1 MFNSEVGGQ
10 IAWLLPAALILL
22 GAGLWFTRR
31 APRTDLVRAGL
42 VVWGA
47 WLLVTGLTFS
57 FMAGIFHAYY
67 TVALAPAVAALV
79 GIGAIVL
86 WRRRDDYAA
95 ALVMS
100 GTVAFTAM
108 FGFVLLER
116 TPDYLPWLK
125 WVVALLGLSSALA
138 LAGVRHLPRR
148 VGLVAACVALVAGL
162 SAPTAYALTTAGTPH
177 TGAIVSAGPA
187 SGTGGMG
194 RPGGTGGRTGSVGCN
209 PRAAPA
215 HPHAASV
222 ASAARAE
229 PRARRRAG
237 PADCCRAASPA
248 AR

>member
-1 MFNSEVGGQ
+1 M
-10 IAWLLPAALILL
+10 
-22 GAGLWFTRR
+22 T
-31 APRTDLVRAGL
+31 
-42 VVWGA
+42 

-148 VGLVAACVALVAGL
+148 VGLLAACRGARRRTVPRPRRTPSRPRERRTPARSSAPVPRAARAGWVSREAPVDPVGCAGL
-162 SAPTAYALTTAGTPH
+162 PGSRAPGRHRRTPR
-177 TGAIVSAGPA
+177 GF
-187 SGTGGMG
+187 GGF
-194 RPGGTGGRTGSVGCN
+194 GGTGGADRQDAE
-209 PRAAPA
+209 PDRRAAAGQPVQQRDDD
-215 HPHAASV
+215 V
-222 ASAARAE
+222 ADDGR
-229 PRARRRAG
+229 
-237 PADCCRAASPA
+237 
-248 AR
+248 